1 MKEINQFNTR
11 KWIRIALINFFIV
24 AFAGVLLRYK
34 INFPLPLINQKFLLH
49 GHSHFAFV
57 GWVSLA
63 LMAMMVNYLNQS
75 GQAINYKKYH
85 WLFIVNTVSAYG
97 MLLAFILQGY
107 AFVSISFS
115 TLSIFVSYLFSY
127 YYWKDLRSINDT
139 QHVAIWFKSA
149 LLLLIASSAGP
160 FTLAY
165 LMASHNQ
172 SQILYTASIYFFLHF
187 QYNGWFIFACFGLLF
202 SFLNQI
208 PDPRLLKSNRKLF
221 LILISTIVPNYLLSL
236 LGYQLP
242 AYLYWIAVIAAVLQ
256 LGALF
261 YGNTLLQAIRC
272 SLHLKLSKMTAYLWS
287 LASISFV
294 LKLIL
299 QALSIVPYLG
309 NFAFSFRSVVIGYLH
324 LCFLGVISFFIL
336 GYFNE
341 LLLKNFTEP
350 FAKKGKQLSKP
361 GLFIFIAGVLL
372 QEFLL
377 LFQGL
382 QAIIAQPVSNTG
394 INLFFAAIVMAAGL
408 AIIVANVKPLNYRLK

>member
-11 KWIRIALINFFIV
+11 KWIGIALINFFIV
-24 AFAGVLLRYK
+24 ALAGVLLRYK

-63 LMAMMVNYLNQS
+63 LMATMVHYLTQS
-75 GQAINYKKYH
+75 GQAINYKKYN

-97 MLLAFILQGY
+97 MLLSFILQGY
-107 AFVSISFS
+107 ALFSITFS

-127 YYWKDLRSINDT
+127 YYWKDLSKIKDT

-149 LLLLIASSAGP
+149 LLLLMASSAGP

-172 SQILYTASIYFFLHF
+172 SQGLYAAAIYFFLHF
-187 QYNGWFIFACFGLLF
+187 QYNGWFIFACLGLLF
-202 SFLNQI
+202 SFLNQK
-208 PDPRLLKSNRKLF
+208 PDPSFLKSNRRLF
-221 LILISTIVPNYLLSL
+221 LILISTVVPNYLLSL

-242 AYLYWIAVIAAVLQ
+242 AYIYWVAVTSAIIQ

-272 SLHLKLSKMTAYLWS
+272 SPNLKLNKMTVYLWS
-287 LASISFV
+287 LAFISFV

-299 QALSIVPYLG
+299 QALSTVPYPG
-309 NFAFSFRSVVIGYLH
+309 NFAFSFRPVVIGYLH

-341 LLLKNFTEP
+341 LLI
-350 FAKKGKQLSKP
+350 KKGKQLSKS
-361 GLFIFIAGVLL
+361 GLFIFIAGVIL

-382 QAIIAQPVSNTG
+382 QAIRAQPVSNTG

-408 AIIVANVKPLNYRLK
+408 AIIVADVKPLHAHLK